1 MCPGRK
7 DVERSGGGGV
17 RAGKTGMNR
26 IGSWCCVSVWVLV
39 LVAFTF
45 FIYAECVVVD
55 SYVKI
60 NLPDARNQEAAHNQ
74 VVRVAARRQVVA
86 VHRVLVE
93 VDHQGHRSVL
103 VDSREREDSL

>member
-1 MCPGRK
+1 M
-7 DVERSGGGGV
+7 
-17 RAGKTGMNR
+17 
-26 IGSWCCVSVWVLV
+26 

-74 VVRVAARRQVVA
+74 VDRVAARRLVVV
-86 VHRVLVE
+86 VHLVLVE
-93 VDHQGHRSVL
+93 EDHQDHRSAL